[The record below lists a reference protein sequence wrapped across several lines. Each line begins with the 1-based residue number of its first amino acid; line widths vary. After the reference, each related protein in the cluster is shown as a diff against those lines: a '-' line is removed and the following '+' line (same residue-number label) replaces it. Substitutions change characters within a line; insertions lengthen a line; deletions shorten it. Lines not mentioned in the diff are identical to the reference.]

1 MSCRLSPLWLR
12 LSATIL
18 VALSLVVAGQA
29 RAAMP
34 FSGPLM
40 AVEICHD
47 AQVTTVWLDADGKE
61 HPAPQDCRDCCLCAL
76 PVPVLSSSAGGAAP
90 HEITPTAASCL
101 TERPGTTLRDHQSPQ
116 GRGPPMSQSQ
126 RASA

>member
-1 MSCRLSPLWLR
+1 MIRLCRP
-12 LSATIL
+12 
-18 VALSLVVAGQA
+18 GQA

-61 HPAPQDCRDCCLCAL
+61 H
-76 PVPVLSSSAGGAAP
+76 
-90 HEITPTAASCL
+90 
-101 TERPGTTLRDHQSPQ
+101 QSI
-116 GRGPPMSQSQ
+116 SQNNLLKKGL
-126 RASA
+126 